1 MKFHLFVLFLSLQ
14 SDTKV
19 INAALTKVFT
29 KFGPIQRV
37 ERITSSAANLKPDVY
52 EAYILFK
59 HSEDAYKAFM
69 ANRDDSKSSEEVI
82 AVLPVN
88 TWKLERSISQKAE
101 LAELSRRIVEIDNED
116 DDTQFIYKM
125 YITPGMLL
133 RVFRLFILKSKDF
146 LTGLYLHYGLE
157 PLNDSEDS
165 DNDDD
170 DDKEWTD
177 NEKPTQKIDPTV
189 ETNCIT
195 AHEFEKRIAEVV
207 AKNVGKT
214 FTTLTLQKS
223 AITVEMLQWFAPVLK
238 QLTDLRI
245 HTEYDCSLLFALHG
259 YCPNVRSFHLDG
271 VGWEGEFD
279 HVAIEKWPSL
289 RDLYLNI
296 TDMDEDVQCTADNR
310 KLQKF
315 IEANPQIYTLQI
327 DSIID
332 LEIVTAIGKTLKDL
346 NALAFVRPSFE
357 GLNLVLDN
365 LTGLTKL
372 NGLKF
377 SALEVRKSDLNALA
391 KCAKRLS
398 RLPELQLITIF
409 MNCEPDTG
417 VRGSGDAD
425 DDGDGYNEEEDFEH
439 LKEFNIT
446 HHHNCKCHGPDRI
459 LSFDKKKIV
468 VPEQS
473 AVLVLIVNTKPPCT
487 SKDKTLKASILKA
500 FKKTTKYFP
509 NIIEEIEQAEEE
521 SYLYIQISSNSF

>member
-1 MKFHLFVLFLSLQ
+1 MFS
-14 SDTKV
+14 
-19 INAALTKVFT
+19 

-37 ERITSSAANLKPDVY
+37 ERITSSAANSKPDIY

-59 HSEDAYKAFM
+59 HSEDAYNAFM

-82 AVLPVN
+82 GVLPVN
-88 TWKLERSISQKAE
+88 TWKLERSISQKSE
-101 LAELSRRIVEIDNED
+101 LAELSRRIVDIDNED

-125 YITPGMLL
+125 FITPGMLL

-146 LTGLYLHYGLE
+146 LTGLYLHYGLD
-157 PLNDSEDS
+157 PLDDS
-165 DNDDD
+165 DDNTDEDDD
-170 DDKEWTD
+170 GDSSDKSE
-177 NEKPTQKIDPTV
+177 NEKPINKNDPTI

-195 AHEFEKRIAEVV
+195 THEFEKRIAELVV
-207 AKNVGKT
+207 KNIGKP

-223 AITVEMLQWFAPVLK
+223 TITMEMLQWFAPALK
-238 QLTDLRI
+238 QLNDLRI
-245 HTEYDCSLLFALHG
+245 HTEFDCSLLYAMHG

-271 VGWEGEFD
+271 DGWEGEFD
-279 HVAIEKWPSL
+279 PVAVEKWPSL

-296 TDMDEDVQCTADNR
+296 SDMDDEVLCDEGNR

-315 IEANPQIYTLQI
+315 IEINPQLHTLQI
-327 DSIID
+327 DSIVD

-365 LTGLTKL
+365 LAGLTKL

-377 SALEVRKSDLNALA
+377 SALEVKKSDLNALA

-417 VRGSGDAD
+417 VRGGGDGD
-425 DDGDGYNEEEDFEH
+425 DDGDGYNDDEDFEH

-446 HHHNCKCHGPDRI
+446 HHHNCKCHGPNRI
-459 LSFDKKKIV
+459 LSFDKKKIE

-473 AVLVLIVNTKPPCT
+473 SVLVLIINTKPPCT

-509 NIIEEIEQAEEE
+509 NIIEEIQQAEEDN
-521 SYLYIQISSNSF
+521 YLYIQISSNRF